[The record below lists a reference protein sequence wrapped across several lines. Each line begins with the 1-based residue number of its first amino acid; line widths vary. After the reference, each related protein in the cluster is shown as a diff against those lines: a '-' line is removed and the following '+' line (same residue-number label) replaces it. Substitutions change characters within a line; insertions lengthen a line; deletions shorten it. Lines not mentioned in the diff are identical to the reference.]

1 MQDILSEPSVS
12 VPTEEELAFLRRNPS
27 LFIEKFLG
35 DSLWHKQ
42 VSVAEMLST
51 HKRVAV
57 RSCHGSGKTFLAA
70 RLALWWL
77 FTRRFSSVL
86 TTAPSN
92 RQVVE
97 LLWKEIRVA
106 YANARVSLGGKLLPK
121 APKLTVADDWVLI
134 GFSTD
139 NPVNFQ
145 GWHSKGGTLVIF
157 DEAPGVHSEIWEAVQ
172 GVLVSDNDRLL
183 CIGNPVEP
191 YGPFYDLFRETDVG
205 KVHISAYDT
214 PNVSSGVDVV
224 PGLCSASWA
233 KEKRDTWGADSPL
246 YQSRVLGEFPSTHDS
261 VVVPIEWM
269 IRANEKWHQHD
280 AAGALD
286 RWPVH
291 MGVDV
296 ARLGSDSTILAE
308 YVEGVGV
315 RHIERLR
322 KQETMATCG
331 DVVSRAVAI
340 GANSVNVDADGLGA
354 GVYDRLHEIFTGAD
368 SSILI
373 QADPSQDR
381 TYKQGMGYADRTH
394 GQDTKYRDTTH
405 KIDTKYEDTTH
416 ERDRKYEDSK
426 HEKSDKE
433 HKEGVVASRWAKSSM
448 KSGAYGASSPLV
460 RSVRG
465 GMRPKISDRFFN
477 FRAEMYWTLRERLD
491 PNNENSICL
500 PPDDKLFS
508 QLTSIR
514 WRLNSKGQIRIEGKD
529 EMRTRGM
536 QSPDEADA
544 VVYALSGQETFV
556 DFVLV

>member
-1 MQDILSEPSVS
+1 MENILSQTGTTVPSVD
-12 VPTEEELAFLRRNPS
+12 ELEILQRNPV

-35 DSLWHKQ
+35 ESLWSKQ
-42 VSVAEMLST
+42 MAVADLMTS

-77 FTRRFSSVL
+77 FTRPFSSVL

-106 YANARVSLGGKLLPK
+106 YNGAAVKLGGHILPK

-157 DEAPGVHSEIWEAVQ
+157 DEAPGVHAEIWKAVQ
-172 GVLVSDNDRLL
+172 GVLVSDQDRLL

-191 YGPFYDLFRETDVG
+191 YGPFCDMFKESDVG

-214 PNVSSGVDVV
+214 PNLRTDDGVDVV
-224 PGLCSASWA
+224 PGLCSASWV
-233 KEKRDTWGADSPL
+233 KEKKKSWGEDSPL
-246 YQSRVLGEFPSTHDS
+246 FQSRVLGEFPTTHDS
-261 VVVPIEWM
+261 VVVPMDWM
-269 IRANEKWHQHD
+269 SKANERWE
-280 AAGALD
+280 LD
-286 RWPVH
+286 RVGGRLDQHPVH
-291 MGVDV
+291 LGVDV
-296 ARLGSDSTILAE
+296 ARLGSDATVLAE
-308 YVEGVGV
+308 YVENVGV
-315 RHIERLR
+315 RKLVRLR
-322 KQETMATCG
+322 KQDTMATCG
-331 DVVSRAVAI
+331 DVVNHANAI
-340 GANSVNVDADGLGA
+340 AATTVNVDADGLGA
-354 GVYDRLHEIFTGAD
+354 GVFDRVNEVFSGGD
-368 SSILI
+368 SMLF
-373 QADPSQDR
+373 
-381 TYKQGMGYADRTH
+381 
-394 GQDTKYRDTTH
+394 
-405 KIDTKYEDTTH
+405 ID
-416 ERDRKYEDSK
+416 
-426 HEKSDKE
+426 EKSGLD
-433 HKEGVVASRWAKSSM
+433 ASRHGGVTRSNPKDSESAM
-448 KSGAYGASSPLV
+448 KSRAYGASSPRV
-460 RSVRG
+460 REVRG

-477 FRAEMYWTLRERLD
+477 LRAEWYWTLREKLD
-491 PNNENSICL
+491 PSNDNPISL

-556 DFVLV
+556 EFVFV